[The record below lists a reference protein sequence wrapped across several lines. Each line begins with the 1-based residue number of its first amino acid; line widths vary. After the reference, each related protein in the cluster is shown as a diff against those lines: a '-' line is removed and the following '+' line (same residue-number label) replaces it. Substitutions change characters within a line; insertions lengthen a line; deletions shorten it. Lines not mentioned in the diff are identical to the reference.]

1 MSARNLALAPEAAE
15 DVLARLRAAAL
26 TAQTEEEARA
36 VTAEIRA
43 FVQRVRLA
51 RWERYPW
58 QRPHL
63 HPPGWV
69 SERAPGICDAR
80 CMDLPPAPIPTM
92 GSWLMKGGR
101 GTGKTEAAAHYANDH
116 VNGPACDHRQPG
128 GHRLT
133 IIAPTQ
139 TDAVASC
146 ITGISGL
153 QQVDPAIA
161 VTTSREGTMAR
172 WPNGS
177 VARVVGAHT
186 PDDLERLR
194 AWSNVCLVW
203 VEEAGAMRYLEDVL
217 RLLPFSMRLH
227 EPGAPSF
234 PHRVVTTTPRK
245 RDGYEKVRDSPK
257 TITTA
262 GRTRDAHKL
271 DPSVRAELEA
281 EFGGT
286 TLGLQELD
294 AMDIPDVEGSLW
306 VTDRPDL
313 IDGEPNADQRPGI
326 ENDRW
331 PEGSVGWVSHGRPPA
346 LIAAAARL
354 GITLPEPPIS
364 PPNPRLVVPR
374 VVVAVD
380 PPGGVTEAGIT
391 VEAAAQVAGVQHGF
405 TLADLSLKAPPNTWA
420 LIALLALYDYGAE
433 GLVIEHTYGGDMVP
447 NTVKTLCAL
456 LEVDPPVIYKAKTK
470 VGKRL
475 RAEPIVGLY
484 QQHREHHVGMHP
496 LLQAEQTTW
505 VPDETT
511 ESPNRI
517 DAHVH
522 GQTYLLVKGGPGQV
536 SNPARST
543 MRVPGVPAQW
553 QAGGRPGPGT
563 TPGRR

>member
-1 MSARNLALAPEAAE
+1 MTARALTLAPEAAG

-58 QRPHL
+58 QRPHI
-63 HPPGWV
+63 HPDGWV
-69 SERAPGICDAR
+69 SERAPGICDDR
-80 CMDLPPAPIPTM
+80 CMDLPEATIPTL
-92 GSWLMKGGR
+92 GYWLERGGR
-101 GTGKTEAAAHYANDH
+101 GTGKTEGAAHYVNDH
-116 VNGPACDHRQPG
+116 VNGPACDTRQPG

-139 TDAVASC
+139 ADAVASC
-146 ITGISGL
+146 IEGIVGL
-153 QQVDPAIA
+153 KSVDPAIG
-161 VTTSREGTMAR
+161 VTTTREGTLAR
-172 WPNGS
+172 FPNGS
-177 VARVVGAHT
+177 VGRVVGAHG
-186 PDDLERLR
+186 PDDLERIR
-194 AWSNVCLVW
+194 AWTNVCLVW

-217 RLLPFSMRLH
+217 RLIPFSMRL
-227 EPGAPSF
+227 GSN
-234 PHRVVTTTPRK
+234 PHGVVTTTPRK
-245 RDGYEKVRDSPK
+245 RAGYEKVRDDPR

-262 GRTRDAHKL
+262 GRTRDAHRL
-271 DPSVRAELEA
+271 DPTVRQVWEDDM
-281 EFGGT
+281 GGT

-294 AMDIPDVEGSLW
+294 AMDIPDVEGALW

-313 IDGEPNADQRPGI
+313 VDGDPNTDQRPGI

-331 PEGSVGWVSHGRPPA
+331 PADSVGWVTHGRPPA
-346 LIAAAARL
+346 LIEAATRL
-354 GITLPEPPIS
+354 GITLPEPPT
-364 PPNPRLVVPR
+364 PPPAPRLVVSR

-380 PPGGVTEAGIT
+380 PPGGATEAGIT

-420 LIALLALYDYGAE
+420 LVALLAVFDYGAE

-456 LEVDPPVIYKAKTK
+456 LGVDPPVIYKAKTK

-522 GQTYLLVKGGPGQV
+522 GQTYLLVKGGPGTV
-536 SNPARST
+536 SNPARSPL
-543 MRVPGVPAQW
+543 RVPGVPQNW
-553 QAGGRPGPGT
+553 QGNGRPGPGT
-563 TPGRR
+563 PGRR